1 MRFGRGSAHGD
12 RDETRT
18 FFVSW
23 DERPTEDF
31 GVLGLVVRFVVNV
44 AALYV
49 AQLLVRGFDI
59 ESAWALIFGA
69 VIFGGVNAVIKP
81 LVAMVTCLV
90 TCLTLGMFTLII
102 NTLMLA
108 LTGWI
113 ARLMG
118 LAFEVD
124 GFIAAFLGALVIS
137 VVSTIMSR
145 WAESSVLQPSRR
157 DGFDG

>member
-1 MRFGRGSAHGD
+1 VRWGREGRSV
-12 RDETRT
+12 
-18 FFVSW
+18 FVSW
-23 DERPTEDF
+23 EDRPQEDF
-31 GVLGLVVRFVVNV
+31 GLLGLAVRFVVNV

-59 ESAWALIFGA
+59 ESVPALIIGA
-69 VIFGGVNAVIKP
+69 AIFGGVNAIIKP
-81 LVAMVTCLV
+81 IVAMVTCLV
-90 TCLTLGMFTLII
+90 TCVTLGLFTLII

-113 ARLMG
+113 ARLVG

-145 WAESSVLQPSRR
+145 WAESSVLRPSRD
-157 DGFDG
+157 DGFDA